1 MKRRSS
7 SWKDDEER
15 CISYTCIDSSVSGR
29 EIKRGWQAR
38 GRYYEGL
45 TIISATW
52 LPLYCSIHDASDV
65 VATIRIIYC
74 HHVYARQRVDQLA
87 NVRWYLPSTLFFLQ
101 LFGACMLFQLFEY
114 WGIKVRSL
122 CLDENVWLYES
133 ARISSILPTPL
144 PCQK

>member
-87 NVRWYLPSTLFFLQ
+87 NVRWYLPSTLFFYNYL
-101 LFGACMLFQLFEY
+101 
-114 WGIKVRSL
+114 
-122 CLDENVWLYES
+122 
-133 ARISSILPTPL
+133 ARVCFFNYSNTGGSR
-144 PCQK
+144 